1 MTPATRHIKLIVE
14 YDGTEFSGWQRQANA
29 PTVQQ
34 VIEEALASMC
44 HAPVILRGAGRTDA
58 GVHARGQVASFFTDT
73 RIPVDGF
80 LRGLNSV
87 LPRSIGIRSAEE
99 VDHAFDARRSAR
111 GKHYRYQVW
120 NLAERAPLVDRY
132 AWHVITRL
140 DLAAMQ
146 EASTH
151 LLGEHDFSAFR
162 AADCDRKN
170 PVRVLQR
177 CEVARTG
184 DLVSFDVE
192 GTAFLKHMVRVIV
205 GTLCEVG
212 HARRSPASMAEL
224 LAGRDR
230 TRAGRTA
237 PPRGLTLERVFY

>member
-1 MTPATRHIKLIVE
+1 VPRHIKLTIE
-14 YDGTEFSGWQRQANA
+14 YDGTDFSGWQRQANA

-34 VIEEALASMC
+34 TIEEALASMC
-44 HAPVILRGAGRTDA
+44 HAKVILRGAGRTDA

-73 RIPVDGF
+73 RIPVAGF
-80 LRGLNSV
+80 VRGLNSV
-87 LPRSIGIRSAEE
+87 LPRSIGIRTGEE
-99 VDHAFDARRSAR
+99 VDERFDARRSAR

-120 NLAERAPLVDRY
+120 NREERAPLVDRY
-132 AWHVITRL
+132 AWHVVTPL

-146 EASTH
+146 AGAPY
-151 LLGEHDFSAFR
+151 LVGEHDFSAFR

-170 PVRVLQR
+170 PVRVLHR
-177 CEVARTG
+177 VDVARQG
-184 DLVSFDVE
+184 DLVTFDLE
-192 GTAFLKHMVRVIV
+192 GTAFLKNMVRVIV

-212 HARRSPASMAEL
+212 HGRRTPANIAEV

-237 PPRGLTLERVFY
+237 APRGLTLERVLY